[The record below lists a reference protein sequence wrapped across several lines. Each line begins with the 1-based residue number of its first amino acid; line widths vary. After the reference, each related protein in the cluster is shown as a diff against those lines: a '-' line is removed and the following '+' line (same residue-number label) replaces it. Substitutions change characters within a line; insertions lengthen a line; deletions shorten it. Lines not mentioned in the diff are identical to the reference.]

1 MRRSRAMRNPFD
13 KLSETSVD
21 RPKATIA
28 LAVIG
33 ILALSSFARFIVFDN
48 SEDAFYPE
56 NETTDLLYEVEDT
69 YTVDI
74 DLLRAIVRL
83 ETGASLTDA
92 SSWEL
97 LAQTEHQM
105 ITNPGTAEHHYGLFG
120 EAPNSGP
127 ASSVI
132 LWQRVQ
138 DPGSD
143 TWSMQIEQ
151 ALIEVSMA
159 DDENLSAVVSSA
171 IAALSVIPS
180 TSHVSAEEL
189 LTWSPGNPQ
198 DWQARIDSGANNE
211 EAISS
216 LMATTLSLSENRNE
230 TQAALIAPLQ
240 AEAMSSLS
248 PIQAMQGI
256 DLRAP
261 IMGMLPADSRDDPW
275 VEADTALVSLAI
287 DTQPS
292 SHGVELDTEASPIVS
307 DLTVELDDSLQG
319 IADASGATIT
329 VFGFSRF
336 AEEQAGNLGAEI
348 GILTSAS
355 VIILGIILWRQ
366 FRSVR
371 DTSVVILLTL
381 LAIGATYG
389 VSGIMRMEFNGAMN
403 SIPILL
409 LAIGVDYGLHVV
421 LRYRE
426 ELVKEDAD
434 GKTTMADFTAEAR
447 ARALKTGTV
456 LTSAALVVAIFTDM
470 VGFLSFRLSAQ
481 NFLVVFGTVIA
492 IGLFFIYLLSVTALP
507 ALLTILKPQKIAL
520 ERSVKV
526 EESEFSKWSGQ
537 QALNPMTVIVAAL
550 LLSIPIGAGVSQLEI
565 GFDFRDQLDD
575 EVPVVADFLTLSDDF
590 AGQNTAPVYIVID
603 APVFSEEGRQL
614 YLSAMSVLGSDD
626 SISEQTGIWEALE
639 LEAARDAPLREA
651 LATLGT
657 DATDWETLSSWA
669 GENEDKVFR
678 YLRADNQQ
686 TVISFYAPSLDW
698 QETVDFLD
706 DLDQDLSEGGDEY
719 RVSGRGIIL
728 AQISEDVARSAV
740 ASTGIVAGMI
750 LLMLVGIN
758 ISREDRPS
766 RGALKGLV
774 MWIPL
779 AVVVVWVYGLMGWL
793 GYQLNSQTVT
803 IGALTLGLGV
813 DYAVHFVTRLDE
825 EIEHDPNAGIS
836 KWVSITNAT
845 TGRAMMAA
853 ALTTAGGFAVL
864 NLSSLLPLRLFGQ
877 AFVVAILLA
886 LASSVILLPCL
897 MSLFG
902 LLPKQEPAIQAE

>member
-1 MRRSRAMRNPFD
+1 MRNPFD
-13 KLSETSVD
+13 RLSELSVD
-21 RPKATIA
+21 SPKTAIA
-28 LAVIG
+28 VAVIG
-33 ILALSSFARFIVFDN
+33 ILALSSFAQFIVFDN

-56 NETTDLLYEVEDT
+56 NETTDLLYEVEST

-74 DLLRAIVRL
+74 DLIRAIVRFEPGDL
-83 ETGASLTDA
+83 QTSQAA
-92 SSWEL
+92 WEL
-97 LAQTEHQM
+97 LAETEYEM
-105 ITNPGTAEHHYGLFG
+105 ITNPEMSDYHYGLFG
-120 EAPNSGP
+120 GSAHSGP

-132 LWQRVQ
+132 FWQKVQ

-143 TWSMQIEQ
+143 TWSGDLQE
-151 ALIEVSMA
+151 ALNEISTA
-159 DDENLSAVVSSA
+159 SDENLSVAVGQ
-171 IAALSVIPS
+171 ALS
-180 TSHVSAEEL
+180 L
-189 LTWSPGNPQ
+189 LASVPDTNFPTPEDVLGWSPGSPQ
-198 DWQARIDSGANNE
+198 EWQARLDSGESNAG
-211 EAISS
+211 AIGGLIGTASA
-216 LMATTLSLSENRNE
+216 LTENRNE
-230 TQAALIAPLQ
+230 SQIATIAPLQ
-240 AEAMSSLS
+240 GQAMALLS
-248 PIQAMQGI
+248 PLSALQDI

-261 IMGMLPADSRDDPW
+261 IMSMLPADSRGDPW
-275 VEADTALVSLAI
+275 TQADKALVSLAI
-287 DTQPS
+287 DTDPTA
-292 SHGVELDTEASPIVS
+292 HGVELDTEVSPLVS
-307 DLTVELDDSLQG
+307 DMTVSLDVALQAVAESHDS
-319 IADASGATIT
+319 TIT

-355 VIILGIILWRQ
+355 IVILGIILWRQ

-389 VSGIMRMEFNGAMN
+389 VAGILRLEFNGAMN

-426 ELVKEDAD
+426 ELVNSDTEGRA
-434 GKTTMADFTAEAR
+434 TMADFPAEAR
-447 ARALKTGTV
+447 AMAIKTGTV

-492 IGLFFIYLLSVTALP
+492 VGLFFIYLLSVTALP
-507 ALLTILKPQKIAL
+507 ALLTLLKPQKIAL
-520 ERSVKV
+520 ERSVRV
-526 EESEFSKWSGQ
+526 EESAFSKWSGE

-550 LLSIPIGAGVSQLEI
+550 LISLPIGAGVTQLEI

-575 EVPVVADFLTLSDDF
+575 DIPVVADFLTLSDDF
-590 AGQNTAPVYIVID
+590 AGQNTAPVYVVMD
-603 APVFSEEGRQL
+603 ASVFSDEGRSY
-614 YLSAMSVLGSDD
+614 YLDAMSVLDSDT
-626 SISEQTGIWEALE
+626 SISEQTGLWEVLE
-639 LEAARDAPLREA
+639 IEATRDASLRA
-651 LATLGT
+651 ILDTLDT
-657 DATDWETLSSWA
+657 DAPQWDQMRAWA
-669 GENEDKVFR
+669 EDNEDLTFR
-678 YLRADNQQ
+678 YLRADHQQ
-686 TVISFYAPSLDW
+686 AVISFYAPSLDW

-706 DLDQDLSEGGDEY
+706 GLNGDLSESGDVY

-758 ISREDRPS
+758 VSREEKPS

-774 MWIPL
+774 MWFPL
-779 AVVVVWVYGLMGWL
+779 AIVVVWVYGLMGWL

-825 EIEHDPNAGIS
+825 EVEHDPNAGIS

>member
-1 MRRSRAMRNPFD
+1 M
-13 KLSETSVD
+13 
-21 RPKATIA
+21 
-28 LAVIG
+28 
-33 ILALSSFARFIVFDN
+33 
-48 SEDAFYPE
+48 
-56 NETTDLLYEVEDT
+56 
-69 YTVDI
+69 
-74 DLLRAIVRL
+74 
-83 ETGASLTDA
+83 
-92 SSWEL
+92 
-97 LAQTEHQM
+97 
-105 ITNPGTAEHHYGLFG
+105 
-120 EAPNSGP
+120 
-127 ASSVI
+127 
-132 LWQRVQ
+132 
-138 DPGSD
+138 
-143 TWSMQIEQ
+143 
-151 ALIEVSMA
+151 
-159 DDENLSAVVSSA
+159 
-171 IAALSVIPS
+171 
-180 TSHVSAEEL
+180 
-189 LTWSPGNPQ
+189 
-198 DWQARIDSGANNE
+198 
-211 EAISS
+211 
-216 LMATTLSLSENRNE
+216 
-230 TQAALIAPLQ
+230 
-240 AEAMSSLS
+240 
-248 PIQAMQGI
+248 
-256 DLRAP
+256 
-261 IMGMLPADSRDDPW
+261 
-275 VEADTALVSLAI
+275 
-287 DTQPS
+287 
-292 SHGVELDTEASPIVS
+292 
-307 DLTVELDDSLQG
+307 
-319 IADASGATIT
+319 
-329 VFGFSRF
+329 FGFSRF

-355 VIILGIILWRQ
+355 IVILGIILWRQ

-389 VSGIMRMEFNGAMN
+389 VAGILRLEFNGAMN

-426 ELVKEDAD
+426 ELVNSDTEGRA
-434 GKTTMADFTAEAR
+434 TMADFPAEAR
-447 ARALKTGTV
+447 AMAIKTGTV

-492 IGLFFIYLLSVTALP
+492 VGLFFIYLLSVTALP
-507 ALLTILKPQKIAL
+507 ALLTLLKPQKIAL
-520 ERSVKV
+520 ERSVRV
-526 EESEFSKWSGQ
+526 EESAFSKWSGE

-550 LLSIPIGAGVSQLEI
+550 LISLPIGAGVSQLEI

-575 EVPVVADFLTLSDDF
+575 DIPVVADFLTLSDDF
-590 AGQNTAPVYIVID
+590 AGQNTAPVYVVMD
-603 APVFSEEGRQL
+603 TSVFSDEGRSY
-614 YLSAMSVLGSDD
+614 YLDAMSVLDSDT
-626 SISEQTGIWEALE
+626 SISEQTGLWEVLE
-639 LEAARDAPLREA
+639 IEATRDASLRA
-651 LATLGT
+651 ILDTLDT
-657 DATDWETLSSWA
+657 DAPQWDQMRAWA
-669 GENEDKVFR
+669 EDNQDLTFR
-678 YLRADNQQ
+678 YLRADHQQ
-686 TVISFYAPSLDW
+686 AVISFYAPSLDW

-706 DLDQDLSEGGDEY
+706 GLNGDLSESGDVY

-758 ISREDRPS
+758 VSREENPS

-774 MWIPL
+774 MWFPL
-779 AVVVVWVYGLMGWL
+779 AIVVVWVYGLMGWL

-825 EIEHDPNAGIS
+825 EVEHDPNAGIS

-902 LLPKQEPAIQAE
+902 LLPKQEPAIQSE

>member
-1 MRRSRAMRNPFD
+1 MRNPFD
-13 KLSETSVD
+13 RLSELSVD

-28 LAVIG
+28 VGVIG
-33 ILALSSFARFIVFDN
+33 ILALSSFAQFIVFDN

-56 NETTDLLYEVEDT
+56 NDTTDLLYEVEGT
-69 YTVDI
+69 YTADVD
-74 DLLRAIVRL
+74 LARAIVRL
-83 ETGASLTDA
+83 DSGMSLTDA
-92 SSWEL
+92 DAWTLLANTEHEL
-97 LAQTEHQM
+97 L
-105 ITNPGTAEHHYGLFG
+105 TNPTTIDHHYGLFG
-120 EAPNSGP
+120 GAANSGP

-132 LWQRVQ
+132 FWQRVQ
-138 DPGSD
+138 DPASD
-143 TWSMQIEQ
+143 SWSEELRQS
-151 ALIEVSMA
+151 LIEVSNA
-159 DDENLSAVVSSA
+159 DDQNLSSAVSIVSQ
-171 IAALSVIPS
+171 LLLNVPSVE
-180 TSHVSAEEL
+180 HVSVDEL
-189 LTWSPGNPQ
+189 LNWDAGTPE
-198 DWQARIDSGANNE
+198 DWQARMDSGENNT

-216 LMATTLSLSENRNE
+216 LIALSSTLAQDRNE
-230 TQAALIAPLQ
+230 SHVGIIAPLQ
-240 AEAMSSLS
+240 GQLMASLS
-248 PIQAMQGI
+248 PLSAIQDL

-261 IMGMLPADSRDDPW
+261 IMGMLPADSRDNPW
-275 VEADTALVSLAI
+275 EEADKALVTLAL
-287 DTQPS
+287 DTSPS
-292 SHGVELDTEASPIVS
+292 SHGVELDTEVSVIVK
-307 DLTVELDDSLQG
+307 DMTLDLDDSLQG
-319 IADASGATIT
+319 LAEDSGATIT
-329 VFGFSRF
+329 VFSFSRF

-355 VIILGIILWRQ
+355 IAILGIILWRQ

-371 DTSVVILLTL
+371 DTSVVIILTL

-389 VSGIMRMEFNGAMN
+389 VAGIMRLEFNGAMN

-426 ELVKEDAD
+426 ELVKEDKE
-434 GKTTMADFTAEAR
+434 GKATMADFSSEAR

-507 ALLTILKPQKIAL
+507 ALLTILKPQRLAL

-526 EESEFSKWSGQ
+526 EESAFSQWSGQ

-550 LLSIPIGAGVSQLEI
+550 LISIPIGAGVSQLEI

-590 AGQNTAPVYIVID
+590 AGQNTAPVYVVID
-603 APVFSEEGRQL
+603 APVFSEEGRAL
-614 YLSAMSVLGSDD
+614 YLSAMSVLDSDE

-639 LEAARDAPLREA
+639 LEATRDASLREA
-651 LATLGT
+651 MDSIDSDSPDWAGLA
-657 DATDWETLSSWA
+657 SWA
-669 GENEDKVFR
+669 DANGDKVFR
-678 YLRADNQQ
+678 YLRDDNLQ

-698 QETVDFLD
+698 QDTVDFLEG
-706 DLDQDLSEGGDEY
+706 LDQDLSQGGDDY

-750 LLMLVGIN
+750 LLMLIGIN
-758 ISREDRPS
+758 VSREERPT

-825 EIEHDPNAGIS
+825 EVEHDPNAGIS
-836 KWVSITNAT
+836 RWVSITNAT

-902 LLPKQEPAIQAE
+902 LLPKQEPVIQSE

>member
-1 MRRSRAMRNPFD
+1 MRNPFD

-105 ITNPGTAEHHYGLFG
+105 ITNPGTVEHHYGLFG

-171 IAALSVIPS
+171 IEALSVIPS

-292 SHGVELDTEASPIVS
+292 SHGVELDTEASSIVS

-319 IADASGATIT
+319 IADASGATVT

-434 GKTTMADFTAEAR
+434 GKMTMADFTAEAR

-520 ERSVKV
+520 ERAVKV
-526 EESEFSKWSGQ
+526 QESAFSKWSGQ

-626 SISEQTGIWEALE
+626 SISEQTGIWEALQ

-651 LATLGT
+651 LATIGT

-669 GENEDKVFR
+669 GENQDKVFR

-706 DLDQDLSEGGDEY
+706 ELDQDLSEGGDGY
-719 RVSGRGIIL
+719 RISGRGIIL

-825 EIEHDPNAGIS
+825 EIEHDPKAGIS

-886 LASSVILLPCL
+886 LASSIILLPCL

-902 LLPKQEPAIQAE
+902 LLPEQEPAIQAE

>member
-1 MRRSRAMRNPFD
+1 MRNPFD
-13 KLSETSVD
+13 RLSELSVD
-21 RPKATIA
+21 RPKTAIA
-28 LAVIG
+28 VAVIG
-33 ILALSSFARFIVFDN
+33 ILALSSFAQFIVFDN

-56 NETTDLLYEVEDT
+56 NETTDLLYEVEST

-74 DLLRAIVRL
+74 DLIRAIVRFEPGDL
-83 ETGASLTDA
+83 QTSQAA
-92 SSWEL
+92 WEL
-97 LAQTEHQM
+97 LAETEYEM
-105 ITNPGTAEHHYGLFG
+105 ITNPEMSDYHYGLFG
-120 EAPNSGP
+120 GSAHSGP

-132 LWQRVQ
+132 FWQKVQ

-143 TWSMQIEQ
+143 TWSGDLQE
-151 ALIEVSMA
+151 ALNEVSTA
-159 DDENLSAVVSSA
+159 SDENLSVAVEQ
-171 IAALSVIPS
+171 ALSHLMSVPDTNLP
-180 TSHVSAEEL
+180 TSEDVL
-189 LTWSPGNPQ
+189 GWSPGSPQ
-198 DWQARIDSGANNE
+198 EWQARLDSGESNAG
-211 EAISS
+211 AIGGLIGTASS
-216 LMATTLSLSENRNE
+216 LTENRNE
-230 TQAALIAPLQ
+230 SQTATIAPLQ
-240 AEAMSSLS
+240 GQAMALLS
-248 PIQAMQGI
+248 PLSALQDI

-261 IMGMLPADSRDDPW
+261 IMSMLPADSRGDPW
-275 VEADTALVSLAI
+275 AMADTALVSLAI
-287 DTQPS
+287 DTDPAA
-292 SHGVELDTEASPIVS
+292 HGVQLDTEVSPLVS
-307 DLTVELDDSLQG
+307 DMTVSLDDALQ
-319 IADASGATIT
+319 AVAESHDSTIT

-355 VIILGIILWRQ
+355 IVILGIILWRQ

-389 VSGIMRMEFNGAMN
+389 VAGILRLEFNGAMN

-426 ELVKEDAD
+426 ELVNSDTEGRA
-434 GKTTMADFTAEAR
+434 TMADFPAEAR
-447 ARALKTGTV
+447 AMAIKTGTV

-492 IGLFFIYLLSVTALP
+492 VGLFFIYLLSVTALP
-507 ALLTILKPQKIAL
+507 ALLTLLKPQKIAL
-520 ERSVKV
+520 ERSVRV
-526 EESEFSKWSGQ
+526 EESAFSKWSGE

-550 LLSIPIGAGVSQLEI
+550 LISLPIGAGVSQLEI

-575 EVPVVADFLTLSDDF
+575 DIPVVSDFLTLSDDF
-590 AGQNTAPVYIVID
+590 AGQNTAPVYVVMD
-603 APVFSEEGRQL
+603 ASVFSDEGRSY
-614 YLSAMSVLGSDD
+614 YLDAMSVLDSDT
-626 SISEQTGIWEALE
+626 SISEQTGLWEVLE
-639 LEAARDAPLREA
+639 IEATRDASLRA
-651 LATLGT
+651 ILDTLDT
-657 DATDWETLSSWA
+657 DAPQWDQMRAWA
-669 GENEDKVFR
+669 EDNEDLTFR
-678 YLRADNQQ
+678 YLRADHQQ
-686 TVISFYAPSLDW
+686 AVISFYAPSLDW
-698 QETVDFLD
+698 QQTVDFLD
-706 DLDQDLSEGGDEY
+706 GLNGDLSESGDVY

-758 ISREDRPS
+758 VSREEKPS

-774 MWIPL
+774 MWFPL
-779 AVVVVWVYGLMGWL
+779 AIVVVWVYGLMGWL

-825 EIEHDPNAGIS
+825 EVEHDPNAGIS

-902 LLPKQEPAIQAE
+902 LLPKQEPAIQSE